1 MNQPVLYGE
10 MFFYAD
16 AVPWRKKQI
25 NSRFYFN
32 QSLFFPPPFFFMK
45 GKKAKLLFLKQK
57 YCSTMKSTVCNA
69 LFGIVLKVYNVPLP
83 FSLAAGAILINHTR
97 LLCKLGKGTGG
108 E

>member
-10 MFFYAD
+10 MFFYAA

-32 QSLFFPPPFFFMK
+32 QSLFFPPLFFMK

-97 LLCKLGKGTGG
+97 LLCKLGKGTEG